1 MSQTA
6 LRFVKAF
13 ASNQLAR
20 WLPSAYVRLTGQTG
34 RGAGE
39 AGAGE
44 IAAYFNECVA
54 DYAAQLKLDQAAF
67 SHFLHEK
74 RVLEY
79 GPGDVLGV
87 ALLLYAHGA
96 SQVRCVDRFPLER
109 ISQANAEV
117 YLALLN
123 SLQGSARER
132 ARAAFR
138 EPGNPHSG
146 FDPAKV
152 QYVVTPDGLCGERAA
167 YDVVLSR
174 AVLEHVNRLD
184 KTLLD
189 IAAALR
195 PGGVS
200 LHCVDLRS
208 HGLDRQR
215 PLDFL
220 TWSDT
225 AYGWMYSNKG
235 FPNRWRIDAYRRW
248 VEQSGLKFVSLA
260 PTEQLP
266 LEKIQDIADQL
277 AKPFRGIA
285 HDDLRWLGFW
295 MVLRHADEVQRH

>member
-1 MSQTA
+1 M
-6 LRFVKAF
+6 RFVKAF

-20 WLPSAYVRLTGQTG
+20 WLPSLYVRLTGQTG
-34 RGAGE
+34 RGVGE

-44 IAAYFNECVA
+44 IAAYFTQCVA
-54 DYAAQLKLDQAAF
+54 DYAAQLKLDHAGF
-67 SHFLHEK
+67 SEFLTGK

-79 GPGDVLGV
+79 GPGDILGV

-96 SQVRCVDRFPLER
+96 SHVRCVDRFALER
-109 ISQANAEV
+109 ISPTNAQV

-123 SLQGSARER
+123 SLQGPMRER
-132 ARAAFR
+132 ANAVFR
-138 EPGNPHSG
+138 EPGRPQSG

-152 QYVVTPDGLCGERAA
+152 QYVVTPDGLCGEQAA
-167 YDVVLSR
+167 YDLVLSR

-195 PGGVS
+195 PAGVS
-200 LHCVDLRS
+200 VHCVDLRS

-225 AYGWMYSNKG
+225 AYRLMYSNKG
-235 FPNRWRIDAYRRW
+235 FPNRWRIDAYRRC
-248 VEQSGLKFVSLA
+248 VQQSGLKFISLH

-266 LEKIQDIADQL
+266 LQKIQDIAGQL
-277 AKPFRGIA
+277 AEPFRAID

-295 MVLRHADEVQRH
+295 MVVHHADESARN